1 MDILNTELIAG
12 ITLLHAFLAV
22 FVVLI
27 AGIAVQALRKDK
39 LAGQDLQREATC
51 PHCGWKGRLSKYQ
64 RKCPGCNQQV

>member
-1 MDILNTELIAG
+1 
-12 ITLLHAFLAV
+12 
-22 FVVLI
+22 
-27 AGIAVQALRKDK
+27 VQALRKDK